1 MSRRRR
7 SYEAGHTPKW
17 LVVIDDTPEC
27 DRALY
32 FAARRAARVGAG
44 MVMLRVIETED
55 RNQQWLG
62 VADIMKAEAH
72 EEANATLEKYA
83 GRANGIAGI
92 TAERVVREG
101 KTADEIL
108 KLIEDDEDIA
118 ILVLAAGTGKEGPGP
133 LVSSMGKMVGDY
145 PIPVA
150 IVPGHLTD
158 DEIDALAG

>member
-7 SYEAGHTPKW
+7 SYEAGHKPKW

-27 DRALY
+27 DRAVY
-32 FAARRAARVGAG
+32 FASRRAARVGAG
-44 MVMLRVIETED
+44 VIMLRVIETQD

-72 EEANATLEKYA
+72 EEATAALDKFA
-83 GRANGIAGI
+83 SRANGVAGL
-92 TAERVVREG
+92 TPERAIREG
-101 KTADEIL
+101 DVAEEIL
-108 KLIEDDEDIA
+108 NLIEEDEDIA

-133 LVSSMGKMVGDY
+133 LVSSFSKSAGEY

-158 DEIDALAG
+158 EELDAMT